1 MECAGGLH
9 CPCISSPVQNQLC
22 IPARE
27 QRECENPKLPK
38 GRPRPSN
45 LYVHKPCLQKWMSDA
60 NGLAWLVFLP
70 RPMRKLSG
78 LISRCK
84 KDFWWTYSTRLI
96 YKNLKLK
103 TLIYIYNRLVSYW
116 IIMEVMLAYIMYHLI
131 GKHQNS
137 LQGQFS
143 VAKAEKVF
151 KAWPQEV
158 HNKNIVVTLNT
169 KPVDVWNSSCK
180 RK

>member
-1 MECAGGLH
+1 
-9 CPCISSPVQNQLC
+9 
-22 IPARE
+22 
-27 QRECENPKLPK
+27 
-38 GRPRPSN
+38 
-45 LYVHKPCLQKWMSDA
+45 
-60 NGLAWLVFLP
+60 
-70 RPMRKLSG
+70 
-78 LISRCK
+78 
-84 KDFWWTYSTRLI
+84 
-96 YKNLKLK
+96 
-103 TLIYIYNRLVSYW
+103 
-116 IIMEVMLAYIMYHLI
+116 MEVMLAYIMYHLI

-151 KAWPQEV
+151 KAWPQKV